1 MWKIVVNCGSKWNAG
16 AARRFGY
23 LEKVELMFLGQYEH
37 SIDEKGRMTIPVR
50 YRDQIQEGAYIT
62 LGFDNNL
69 IVMTA
74 VNFEQ
79 MYESL
84 NNLSMTNADARH
96 LKRLVFSKAY
106 RLEIDKSGRILI
118 PQYLRDGAN
127 LDNSAILV
135 GVGDRFE
142 IWSPTLWEEQDQE
155 ILNAENNSKRFSA
168 LDISV

>member
-1 MWKIVVNCGSKWNAG
+1 
-16 AARRFGY
+16 
-23 LEKVELMFLGQYEH
+23 MFLGQYEH

-50 YRDQIQEGAYIT
+50 YRDQIQDGAYIT

-69 IVMTA
+69 IVMTSET
-74 VNFEQ
+74 FEH
-79 MYESL
+79 MYENL
-84 NNLSMTNADARH
+84 NNLSMTNIDARH

-118 PQYLRDGAN
+118 PQHLRDGAK
-127 LDNSAILV
+127 LDTAAILV

-142 IWSPTLWEEQDQE
+142 IWTPSLWEEQDQE